1 MNVIPIKQKH
11 LGNKKKSTPPI
22 MAGPSVIIIA
32 DIFPDF
38 GQINMGH
45 GCFLAIEDLGQLFK
59 SRATSLNIEEVDE
72 EKFDEDPD
80 LIKY

>member
-1 MNVIPIKQKH
+1 MV
-11 LGNKKKSTPPI
+11 
-22 MAGPSVIIIA
+22 GPSVIIIA

-45 GCFLAIEDLGQLFK
+45 GCLLAIEDLGQLFK
-59 SRATSLNIEEVDE
+59 SRATSFNVEEVDE
-72 EKFDEDPD
+72 EKLDEDPN